1 MLRANTAA
9 MSKMRSRL
17 ETYVV
22 RNTGDLVEDLS
33 DERREELAEVLTD
46 LEGHG
51 KRAAEA
57 ETRADDLVEKL
68 EHRNVVLAKARA
80 RIEEL
85 ERDLAKAG
93 SEAGDQEQR
102 VTEQLE
108 AERVRSAEREQG
120 LRNEL
125 ETRETELARRLETL
139 DLRERST
146 RETDR
151 ELSERERSLGMR
163 ENALEIQ
170 IRELEGRSDER
181 LAQRER
187 ELDAREAELAGAE
200 DFAATR
206 KQALEKRGVQVAETE
221 RAARNRAET
230 LDQREAKLA
239 GDAELMEQH
248 SQRLAELEQQLD
260 RRRQELDAYVARVQ
274 GSLPGQA

>member
-57 ETRADDLVEKL
+57 ETRADELVEKL

-85 ERDLAKAG
+85 ERDLAKARG
-93 SEAGDQEQR
+93 EAGDQEQR

-108 AERVRSAEREQG
+108 AERVRSAEREQTM
-120 LRNEL
+120 RNEL
-125 ETRETELARRLETL
+125 ENRETELSRRLETL
-139 DLRERST
+139 DLRERSM
-146 RETDR
+146 RENDR
-151 ELSERERSLGMR
+151 VLSERERSLGMR
-163 ENALEIQ
+163 ESALETQ
-170 IRELEGRSDER
+170 AQELEGRTDER

-187 ELDAREAELAGAE
+187 DLDTRERELAGAE
-200 DFAATR
+200 ELALT
-206 KQALEKRGVQVAETE
+206 KKHALEKRGVQVAETE
-221 RAARNRAET
+221 RAARNRAEG

-239 GDAELMEQH
+239 DDAELVEQR
-248 SQRLAELEQQLD
+248 SRRLAELEQQLD

-274 GSLPGQA
+274 GSLPGPA